1 MAFPGYILH
10 EKAHEYYWE
19 GQAELSIKTFSS
31 GRALYTLGRGFY
43 AVDDTSYFIVNHGQ
57 PYTIA
62 IEAETS
68 VEAFCLF
75 FRAGFAEEVY
85 HSLVTPTGSL
95 LDEPEEPCTE
105 LLHFSERTYTH
116 DQLLSPLLS
125 RLRAMQSSP
134 HYEATSLDEL
144 ACEVIVSVLQV
155 RRNIFKE
162 IEALPPIRSVTRRE
176 LYRRLY
182 RAREYMLAFFNRPLP
197 LAEIA
202 HVATL
207 SPTHFL
213 RAFKQLFHIT
223 PHQYLINI
231 RLERA
236 QRLLL
241 QTNLPIT
248 EICFALGFESLGSFS
263 WLFRRRMGC
272 SPKSYREAKR

>member
-10 EKAHEYYWE
+10 EKAREYYWE

-62 IEAETS
+62 IEAETP
-68 VEAFCLF
+68 VESFCLF

-85 HSLVTPTGSL
+85 RSLVTSTGFL
-95 LDEPEEPCTE
+95 LDEPEKPRTE
-105 LLHFSERTYTH
+105 LLNFSERTYAH
-116 DQLLSPLLS
+116 DQLLSSLLS
-125 RLRAMQSSP
+125 RLRTMQSNLY
-134 HYEATSLDEL
+134 YEAAPLDEL
-144 ACEVIVSVLQV
+144 ACEIITSVLQV

-162 IEALPPIRSVTRRE
+162 IEALPPLRSVTRRE
-176 LYRRLY
+176 LYHRLY
-182 RAREYMLAFFNRPLP
+182 RAREYMLAFFDQPLT
-197 LAEIA
+197 LDEIA

-213 RAFKQLFHIT
+213 RAFKQIFHTT

-236 QRLLL
+236 QRLLS
-241 QTNLPIT
+241 QTNMPIT

-263 WLFRRRMGC
+263 WLFRRRIGC
-272 SPKSYREAKR
+272 SPKSYRFSKR